1 LQASAE
7 QAEPKLTASEP
18 PLTVIEPRSFWSKD
32 DLRELWRFRE
42 LFYFL
47 TLRDIKLRYKQ
58 TVLGIGWSVFQP
70 IATMLVFAF
79 FIGRMGKVAEGVD
92 NYMLFVMAGVLPW
105 TFFANG
111 LTNAANSLLGNER
124 LVTKTY
130 FPRLLLPMSSVGAA
144 LFDFIIGLVLLA
156 VWVAIDGPAPT
167 WRLALVPVIIL
178 VFGLTALG
186 FGTLLAALISA
197 QRDFRYVLSFGVQ
210 LWMFATPCIYV
221 PSQGDPNASLW
232 LAVNPAHGLILN
244 FRSCMLGK
252 ELDWASLGL
261 SSAVGLVVLLLGL
274 TYFRRVQNSLADT
287 I

>member
-1 LQASAE
+1 MQPDPTESG
-7 QAEPKLTASEP
+7 P
-18 PLTVIEPRSFWSKD
+18 PLTIIEPRSFWSKD
-32 DLRELWRFRE
+32 DGRELWRFRE

-70 IATMLVFAF
+70 VATMLVFAF
-79 FIGRMGKVAEGVD
+79 FIGRMGKVAEGAQ

-111 LTNAANSLLGNER
+111 LTNAANSLIGNER

-144 LFDFIIGLVLLA
+144 LFDFVIGLVLLA
-156 VWVAIDGPAPT
+156 VWTGIAGPTPT
-167 WRLALVPVIIL
+167 WRLVFVPVIML

-197 QRDFRYVLSFGVQ
+197 QRDFRYVLTFGVQ
-210 LWMFATPCIYV
+210 LWIFATPCIYV
-221 PSQGDPNASLW
+221 PGQAGSDASLW

-244 FRSCMLGK
+244 FRACVLGT
-252 ELDWASLGL
+252 ELDWPAFAVSAGLGL
-261 SSAVGLVVLLLGL
+261 LFLLLGL
-274 TYFRRVQNSLADT
+274 TYFRRVQNTLADT